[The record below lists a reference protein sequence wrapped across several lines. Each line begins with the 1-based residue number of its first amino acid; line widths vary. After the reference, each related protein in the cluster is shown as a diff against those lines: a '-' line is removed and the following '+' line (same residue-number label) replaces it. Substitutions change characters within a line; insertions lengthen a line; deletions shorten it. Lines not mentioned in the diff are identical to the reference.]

1 MLLDDHEVDQDNC
14 RWVDI
19 YSSLKLFRK
28 CVQRASISSNRDY
41 SSLEDP
47 GSTPDTCTKRKI
59 TKDSNM
65 KKVENLY
72 SRNSRQNSL
81 TISVA
86 GSLLRALRL
95 EVTFFSAKNNRGPG
109 KRERRRSRKDRME
122 KPERKTFF
130 VVTIFWKTKRKQNVE
145 DSSEGTHERHDT
157 SQRRSC
163 VYTSSNMDTKWME
176 KRADKGPGEWSGGGC
191 VCK

>member
-1 MLLDDHEVDQDNC
+1 MLLDDHKVDQDNC

-19 YSSLKLFRK
+19 CSSLKLFRK
-28 CVQRASISSNRDY
+28 YVQRAWISSNRDY

-47 GSTPDTCTKRKI
+47 GSTPDTWTKRKI

-130 VVTIFWKTKRKQNVE
+130 VVTIFLENEKKAKCGRLERRHTWETRHQPKTIL
-145 DSSEGTHERHDT
+145 
-157 SQRRSC
+157 C
-163 VYTSSNMDTKWME
+163 VYFLEYGYKMDGE
-176 KRADKGPGEWSGGGC
+176 KSR
-191 VCK
+191 

>member
-1 MLLDDHEVDQDNC
+1 
-14 RWVDI
+14 
-19 YSSLKLFRK
+19 
-28 CVQRASISSNRDY
+28 
-41 SSLEDP
+41 
-47 GSTPDTCTKRKI
+47 
-59 TKDSNM
+59 M

-81 TISVA
+81 TILLL

-130 VVTIFWKTKRKQNVE
+130 VVTIFFGKRKESKMWKTRAKAHMRDTTPAKDDLVCILPRIWIQNGWRKEPIKAPESGAEAACVSKSSIVEEKERKQ
-145 DSSEGTHERHDT
+145 
-157 SQRRSC
+157 Q
-163 VYTSSNMDTKWME
+163 
-176 KRADKGPGEWSGGGC
+176 KRMLK
-191 VCK
+191 